1 MTEEPKPKRKA
12 PVRKDPAAHRQRVK
26 DANRARY
33 AAVGK
38 LIAAHRDEFDAYYV
52 MFAEPLGVTPAPSR
66 VVRRTERIRQLEQE
80 LADLR
85 GES

>member
-1 MTEEPKPKRKA
+1 MTEEQKPKRKSA
-12 PVRKDPAAHRQRVK
+12 VRKDPEAHRQKVK

-33 AAVGK
+33 AAVAR
-38 LIAAHRDEFDAYYV
+38 LIAAHRVEFDAYYV
-52 MFAEPLGVTPAPSR
+52 MFAEPLGVTPTPSR